1 MDGVARR
8 ARLTMLLRSR
18 NDCLLIFTSK
28 TERGLAP
35 EIWLPRL
42 AEKQGW
48 SLAAC
53 DLKKTITGQPQLN
66 VDRRLMHCSISHC
79 IGLTVI
85 AFHTEFSIGV
95 DAELIDETRS
105 DFDLLATYFPDVKP
119 SIENSGNN
127 DLFLTH
133 WTKAEANLKAQGI
146 GFLQSEISAP
156 LDPSTKTMSWIEEH
170 GKSRWRISQI
180 CLSPTS

>member
-1 MDGVARR
+1 M
-8 ARLTMLLRSR
+8 T
-18 NDCLLIFTSK
+18 
-28 TERGLAP
+28 P

-53 DLKKTITGQPQLN
+53 DLKKTVTGQPHLK
-66 VDRRLMHCSISHC
+66 VDGRLLHCSISHAV
-79 IGLTVI
+79 GLTVI
-85 AFHTEFSIGV
+85 AIHPELSIGI

-119 SIENSGNN
+119 SVTDSKNN
-127 DLFLTH
+127 DLFLMH
-133 WTKAEANLKAQGI
+133 WTKTEATLKAQGS
-146 GFLQSEISAP
+146 GFLQSEISPP
-156 LDPSTKTMSWIEEH
+156 LDPLAKTISWIEEH

-180 CLSPTS
+180 CLGSSS

>member
-8 ARLTMLLRSR
+8 ARLTMVLRSR
-18 NDCLLIFTSK
+18 NDCFLIFTGK
-28 TERGLAP
+28 TERGLSP
-35 EIWLPRL
+35 DIWLSRL
-42 AEKQGW
+42 AKKRGW

-66 VDRRLMHCSISHC
+66 VDGRLLHCSISHAV
-79 IGLTVI
+79 GLTVI
-85 AFHTEFSIGV
+85 ACHTEFSIGV

-119 SIENSGNN
+119 SIIDSENN
-127 DLFLTH
+127 DLFLMH
-133 WTKAEANLKAQGI
+133 WTKAEAHLKAQGI

-156 LDPSTKTMSWIEEH
+156 LDPLTSSMSWIEEH
-170 GKSRWRISQI
+170 GKSRWRMSQT
-180 CLSPTS
+180 CLGRSV